1 MATLRELIIKV
12 SANSQSFQTEI
23 ARASRMGQDYY
34 KTMQNGGRQAA
45 IAAKESQKALSELTD
60 GFASAGRAATA
71 AAAAFATGKLVQI
84 ADQWN
89 SVNARLKQA
98 SVSSNDFTLSQTR
111 LMAISQSTGTAFTDN
126 ANLFSRAAAS
136 MREFGYSSDEVL
148 KITEAVS
155 TGLKLSGASTE
166 ESSSVITQFSQ
177 ALAQGV
183 LRGEEFNAVNESG
196 DRVIRALAAGM
207 GVARKDLKAM
217 ADQGQLTIDK
227 VVPAL
232 ISQLGVLQ
240 GEFSALPPTVSGSM
254 QKVTN
259 SFMAWVGGV
268 NQATGATDALSGG
281 LDGLAGTLDSLTSSA
296 VSGALSDVADNMSLV
311 TTAAGGL
318 VGIGLARYLGG
329 IVTSATSA
337 TGALISAAKSEV
349 ALAVAQEK
357 AAQSSVAASRA
368 AVYRAQQ
375 ALQSAKSADVQAA
388 QQERV
393 AAAEARVTAAQG
405 RLTTALTTGTA
416 AEKVRA
422 RTALER
428 AQAGLVAAKNADAQA
443 IAERKLAAAQSA
455 LGRNI
460 AGRVS
465 AQNNLNSVTSVGTR
479 LMSGALGL
487 IGGIPGL
494 VMLGAG
500 AWYAVYQNQNQEQAR
515 KSAQEYAS
523 TIQEVSDSSK
533 TMTLTEASDNE
544 DKARKSLKEQNRLI
558 SEQSSKVKALKED
571 IAGYQYMLANRGPTT
586 SGGFMINHLTSVEAA
601 TKGLASATESLAV
614 EQERLT
620 QLQDKAQEI
629 QRVLEG
635 IEHRRVVLIR
645 QQAAEQNAAY
655 QSLIIMNGQ
664 HTEFNRLL
672 GLGNQL
678 LMERQGLVN
687 VPMRMP
693 QADLTS
699 QQANALEKSRQDLEL
714 SKLKGEAKE
723 RARLGYAADE
733 LGLKDEPQFKTNRDL
748 YINQGLAKWQNDES
762 NKPTRKAPKSE
773 EVKAAEKTED
783 VYKRLIKQQ
792 EEQIALGSQNTEL
805 AKVKYQ
811 VTQGELASLEQ
822 AKKETILHNAA
833 LIDQKN
839 IAEQLKTFREGLAD
853 SNAAARDRGNIDFLG
868 AGMGDKARDR
878 MKEMADI
885 RTDFLKQQQDLQR
898 DFSRGEISEDLYKQQ
913 TEALQAALAERLAI
927 QEEYYKKT
935 DEQQSDWRA
944 GISDSLMN
952 YADQVSDLSSMA
964 ASATSEI
971 LDATTNSISN
981 NLTNVLTGAASF
993 KDGMSNIFSSLGE
1006 TVIKTLIQMA
1016 TQALI
1021 TKAIMAS
1028 FGGGAGGLFGSL
1040 FGGASGAASVGSAI
1054 QSAGA
1059 NFSFNALGGVYD
1071 SPSLSAYSGGVY
1083 STPQYFA
1090 FAKGAGVFGEAGPEA
1105 IMPLTRGADGS
1116 LGVRAVGRQSQAVQ
1130 DAARQIEAQ
1139 PRIAVSVDARSTF
1152 TGQPD
1157 DATMLA
1163 VDRRNAALERRI
1175 INTLTAEVNN
1185 PQKKFGR
1192 AIYSNLQPK
1201 KPR

>member
-45 IAAKESQKALSELTD
+45 AAAKESQKALSELTD

-98 SVSSNDFTLSQTR
+98 SVSTNDFTLSQTR

-166 ESSSVITQFSQ
+166 EAGSVITQFSQ

-240 GEFSALPPTVSGSM
+240 GEFSSLPPTVSGSM

-296 VSGALSDVADNMSLV
+296 VSGALSDVADNMSLI

-329 IVTSATSA
+329 IVTSASSA

-393 AAAEARVTAAQG
+393 AAAEAKVTAAQG
-405 RLTTALTTGTA
+405 RLTTAIATGTA
-416 AEKVRA
+416 TEKVRA

-479 LMSGALGL
+479 LMSGTLGL
-487 IGGIPGL
+487 VGGIPGL

-500 AWYAVYQNQNQEQAR
+500 AWYAMYQSQEQAR

-523 TIQEVSDSSK
+523 QIDQIREKTSS
-533 TMTLTEASDNE
+533 MTLPEVDSNRKLTVEAMQ
-544 DKARKSLKEQNRLI
+544 EQKRLI
-558 SEQSSKVKALKED
+558 E
-571 IAGYQYMLANRGPTT
+571 
-586 SGGFMINHLTSVEAA
+586 
-601 TKGLASATESLAV
+601 
-614 EQERLT
+614 EQERSVKSLNRQINDLNESRSKPGITQENDLNITKAIAILT
-620 QLQDKAQEI
+620 EKVVVEEDKLRQMREKSSDILKA
-629 QRVLEG
+629 LE
-635 IEHRRVVLIR
+635 ENERRRNDLIKER
-645 QQAAEQNAAY
+645 AWRQNAEY
-655 QSLIIMNGQ
+655 QSLILMTGKYS
-664 HTEFNRLL
+664 EVNRLL

-699 QQANALEKSRQDLEL
+699 QQTNALEKSRRDLDL
-714 SKLKGEAKE
+714 SKRKGEDKE
-723 RARLGYAADE
+723 RTRLGYAADD
-733 LGLKDEPQFKTNRDL
+733 LGLTNEPQFYKARQEL
-748 YINQGLAKWQNDES
+748 INNGIAEWRNNEA
-762 NKPTRKAPKSE
+762 NKPKRKGPKTDE
-773 EVKAAEKTED
+773 EKAED
-783 VYKRLIKQQ
+783 VYKRLLKQQ
-792 EEQIALGSQNTEL
+792 REQIALESQNTEL

-811 VTQGELASLEQ
+811 VTQGELHTLEQ
-822 AKKETILHNAA
+822 SKKETLLHNAA
-833 LIDQKN
+833 LIDQKK

-853 SNAAARDRGNIDFLG
+853 SNAAARDRGDIDFLG

-885 RTDFLKQQQDLQR
+885 RTDFLKQQRDLQR
-898 DFSRGEISEDLYKQQ
+898 DFSKGQISEDLYKQQ
-913 TEALQAALAERLAI
+913 TEALQAALAERLQI
-927 QEEYYKKT
+927 QEDYYKKT

-952 YADQVSDLSSMA
+952 YADQAADLSSMSA
-964 ASATSEI
+964 TATSEI
-971 LDATTNSISN
+971 LNNVTNSIS
-981 NLTNVLTGAASF
+981 TNMTDLLTGATSL
-993 KDGMSNIFSSLGE
+993 KDGMSNIFMSLGE

-1028 FGGGAGGLFGSL
+1028 FGGGAGGMFGSL
-1040 FGGASGAASVGSAI
+1040 FGGASGAASSGTALQSFGSSFA
-1054 QSAGA
+1054 
-1059 NFSFNALGGVYD
+1059 FNALGGVYD

-1116 LGVRAVGRQSQAVQ
+1116 LGVRAVGRESPAVQ
-1130 DAARQIEAQ
+1130 NAAKQIQAQ

-1152 TGQPD
+1152 TGKPD
-1157 DATMLA
+1157 DITMQA
-1163 VDRRNAALERRI
+1163 IERRNDALEQRI
-1175 INTLTAEVNN
+1175 VNTLTAEVNN

-1192 AIYSNLQPK
+1192 AIYSNLQSK

>member
-34 KTMQNGGRQAA
+34 KTMQSGGRQAA
-45 IAAKESQKALSELTD
+45 AAAKESQKALSDLTD
-60 GFASAGRAATA
+60 GFTSAGRAATA

-98 SVSSNDFTLSQTR
+98 SVSTNDFTLSQTR

-166 ESSSVITQFSQ
+166 EAGSVITQFSQ

-183 LRGEEFNAVNESG
+183 LRGEEFNAVNEAG

-240 GEFSALPPTVSGSM
+240 GEFSSLPPTVSGSM

-296 VSGALSDVADNMSLV
+296 VSGALSDVADNMSLI

-329 IVTSATSA
+329 IVTSASSA

-375 ALQSAKSADVQAA
+375 ALQNAKSADVQAA

-393 AAAEARVTAAQG
+393 AAAEAKVTAAQG
-405 RLTTALTTGTA
+405 RLTTALATGTA
-416 AEKVRA
+416 TEKVRA

-428 AQAGLVAAKNADAQA
+428 AQAGLMAAKNADAQA
-443 IAERKLAAAQSA
+443 IAERKLAAAQAA
-455 LGRNI
+455 LNRNI
-460 AGRVS
+460 SGRIS

-487 IGGIPGL
+487 VGGIPGL

-500 AWYAVYQNQNQEQAR
+500 AWYAMYQSQEQAR

-523 TIQEVSDSSK
+523 QIDQIREKTSS
-533 TMTLTEASDNE
+533 MTLPEVDS
-544 DKARKSLKEQNRLI
+544 NRRL
-558 SEQSSKVKALKED
+558 
-571 IAGYQYMLANRGPTT
+571 
-586 SGGFMINHLTSVEAA
+586 SVEAMQEQ
-601 TKGLASATESLAV
+601 KRLIE
-614 EQERLT
+614 EQERSVKNLYGQINDLNESRSKPGITQENDLNITKAIAILT
-620 QLQDKAQEI
+620 EQVVVEEDKLRQMREKSSDILKALEEQE
-629 QRVLEG
+629 
-635 IEHRRVVLIR
+635 RRRNDLIKDRAWR
-645 QQAAEQNAAY
+645 QNDEYQNLVMMTGKY
-655 QSLIIMNGQ
+655 S
-664 HTEFNRLL
+664 EVNRLL

-699 QQANALEKSRQDLEL
+699 QQTNAIEKSRRDLAL
-714 SKLKGEAKE
+714 SKLKGEEKE
-723 RARLGYAADE
+723 KARLGYAADD
-733 LGLKDEPQFKTNRDL
+733 LGLTTAPQFQTGRQEL
-748 YINQGLAKWQNDES
+748 INNGLVEWRNNEA
-762 NKPTRKAPKSE
+762 NKPKRKGPKTDE
-773 EVKAAEKTED
+773 EKAED
-783 VYKRLIKQQ
+783 VYKRLLKQQ
-792 EEQIALGSQNTEL
+792 REQIALESQNTEL

-811 VTQGELASLEQ
+811 VTQGELHTLEQ
-822 AKKETILHNAA
+822 SKKETLLHNAA

-868 AGMGDKARDR
+868 AGMGNKARDR
-878 MKEMADI
+878 MKGMADI
-885 RTDFLKQQQDLQR
+885 RSDFLKQQRDLQR
-898 DFSRGEISEDLYKQQ
+898 DFSKGQISEDLYKQQ
-913 TEALQAALAERLAI
+913 TEALQVALTERLQI

-952 YADQVSDLSSMA
+952 YADQASDLSSMS

-971 LDATTNSISN
+971 LNNATNSISTN
-981 NLTNVLTGAASF
+981 MTNVLTGATTF
-993 KDGMSNIFSSLGE
+993 KEGMSNIFTSLGE
-1006 TVIKTLIQMA
+1006 SVIQSLIQMA

-1021 TKAIMAS
+1021 TKAILAS
-1028 FGGGAGGLFGSL
+1028 VGGGFGGIFGSI
-1040 FGGASGAASVGSAI
+1040 FGGASGAASSGTAI

-1083 STPQYFA
+1083 NTPQYFA

-1116 LGVRAVGRQSQAVQ
+1116 LGVRAVGRESPAVQ
-1130 DAARQIEAQ
+1130 NAAKQIQAQ

-1152 TGQPD
+1152 TGKPD
-1157 DATMLA
+1157 DITMQA
-1163 VDRRNAALERRI
+1163 IERRNDALEQRI
-1175 INTLTAEVNN
+1175 VNTLTAEVNN

-1192 AIYSNLQPK
+1192 AIYSNLQSK